1 MDTNAILKEVN
12 NIFKLVLDDDD
23 IDLQRNITADE
34 VDDWDSLNHIQ
45 LIVGIEKHFK
55 IRFSSSQ
62 IRSWLNVGEM
72 CDEIETMLRD

>member
-23 IDLQRNITADE
+23 IDLQRSITADE

-55 IRFSSSQ
+55 IRFLQ
-62 IRSWLNVGEM
+62 VRSEVG
-72 CDEIETMLRD
+72 

>member
-45 LIVGIEKHFK
+45 LIVGIEKNFK

-62 IRSWLNVGEM
+62 IRNWSNVGEM
-72 CDEIETMLRD
+72 CDEIETMLSD